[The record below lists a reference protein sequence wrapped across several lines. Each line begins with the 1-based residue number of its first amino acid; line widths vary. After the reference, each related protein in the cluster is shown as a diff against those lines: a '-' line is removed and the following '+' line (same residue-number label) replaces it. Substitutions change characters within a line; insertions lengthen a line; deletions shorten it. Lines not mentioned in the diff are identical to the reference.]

1 MSFYDLSLGY
11 ADDPTF
17 KWEGGDFLLRG
28 NIPSIV
34 INFGSVGG
42 VSGCA
47 SARNLLESPKY
58 GGRVLDWG
66 ASGAKLSKSQV
77 IEFLTEF
84 YADLERK
91 RALDL
96 VAPLS
101 GDRMYLLFSWE
112 Q

>member
-11 ADDPTF
+11 ADDPKF
-17 KWEGGDFLLRG
+17 KWEGGDYSG
-28 NIPSIV
+28 NIPTIV

-47 SARNLLESPKY
+47 TARNLLESPKY

-66 ASGAKLSKSQV
+66 ASGARLSKAQV

-84 YADLERK
+84 YSDHDRK

-101 GDRMYLLFSWE
+101 EDRIYLLFSWE